1 MSANHRCDA
10 GSGSP
15 FADGKTDIPDEILDV
30 KIRKTSPQ
38 DHNLNMPLTRAFVLL
53 AAEQTAQ
60 YFSRCPRVLPP

>member
-1 MSANHRCDA
+1 MSRCDA

-38 DHNLNMPLTRAFVLL
+38 DHPARTV
-53 AAEQTAQ
+53 T
-60 YFSRCPRVLPP
+60 